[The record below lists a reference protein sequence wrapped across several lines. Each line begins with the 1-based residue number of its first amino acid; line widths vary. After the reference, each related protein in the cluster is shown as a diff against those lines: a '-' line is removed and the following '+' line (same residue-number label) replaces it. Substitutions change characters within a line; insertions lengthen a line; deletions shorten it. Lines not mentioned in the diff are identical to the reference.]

1 MQEHKK
7 ISKKKSK
14 SSKDRKVKEK
24 KADNASAD
32 LWLIDETSAEKGKSS
47 IGGAYTE
54 VFGEKDLDSHKSS
67 KHKKSKSS
75 EKSKKDFDQ
84 DSKVRVKKVKSKK
97 DKKSLGYEET
107 AGIST
112 PSKEILPNLDNDH
125 NGPIA
130 LARSLYSTQKEL
142 AKDKNV
148 TIMYDIKQFPHETD
162 KLLVS
167 FEVSNTSDNS
177 LKELIVD
184 VTETSTLGIVR
195 NVGFN
200 YFYFPIVINIF
211 NTIVN

>member
-7 ISKKKSK
+7 IKKKSK

-32 LWLIDETSAEKGKSS
+32 LWLIDETCAEKGKSS
-47 IGGAYTE
+47 IGEYTE
-54 VFGEKDLDSHKSS
+54 VFGDKDLESHKSS

-84 DSKVRVKKVKSKK
+84 DSKVRVKKAKSKK

-112 PSKEILPNLDNDH
+112 PSKEILPNSDNDH
-125 NGPIA
+125 NGPIT
-130 LARSLYSTQKEL
+130 LARSLYSSQKEL
-142 AKDKNV
+142 AKDKTV

-167 FEVSNTSDNS
+167 LEVSNVSDNL

-184 VTETSTLGIVR
+184 VTETSTLRVVR
-195 NVGFN
+195 NVSFQ
-200 YFYFPIVINIF
+200 IF
-211 NTIVN
+211 FFLRHQLNDCKT